1 MRFKSLNMRFCLTV
15 AFLLTLILIII
26 PNVVNAVPSPYL
38 SGDLIGEPIGN
49 FRHLAI
55 IHEKLDFDF
64 RSLNNSKY
72 GIVKATYQIRNDREQ
87 TPLELLFVSRQI
99 KENSFTL
106 DGKTVPAEIV
116 KEPKLPDTW
125 KPPQRISGVGGYSTS
140 YDVSNHLRSVWK
152 IKPIIAPGEHLLQ
165 VEYLAVPSG
174 YAYQYHY
181 YNYHIAYLLTH
192 VKNRD
197 FSKGLEIEVKLPKK
211 WQVTTSLP
219 MNNVDNV
226 LKASFNKIPA
236 DYFVFSTSP
245 YFPEYITASI
255 TLTQIIFYVVG
266 LIVSGFVG
274 KVIVETIN
282 KRFKKPLFISVIFA
296 SILGSIA
303 FAVVAITGF
312 FIAYALS
319 NTFSLQQHLW
329 DGYSNN
335 AVLLAFIFIFFG
347 LFISGLIAIVSGIL
361 FTSKSKN
368 R

>member
-1 MRFKSLNMRFCLTV
+1 MRFKTLNKRFCLTV
-15 AFLLTLILIII
+15 AFLLTLILITI

-64 RSLNNSKY
+64 SSLNNSKY

-99 KENSFTL
+99 KANSFTL
-106 DGKTVPAEIV
+106 DGKKVPAKIV
-116 KEPKLPDTW
+116 KEPLLPDTW

-181 YNYHIAYLLTH
+181 YDYHIAYLLAH
-192 VKNRD
+192 VKNRV
-197 FSKGLEIEVKLPKK
+197 FAKGLQIELKLPKK

-226 LKASFNKIPA
+226 LKATFNKIPT

-245 YFPEYITASI
+245 YFPEYVTASI
-255 TLTQIIFYVVG
+255 TLTQIIFYVGG

-274 KVIVETIN
+274 KVVVETVKN
-282 KRFKKPLFISVIFA
+282 RFKKSLFISVIFA
-296 SILGSIA
+296 SILGVIA

-312 FIAYALS
+312 LLADALP
-319 NTFSLQQHLW
+319 NAFSLKQHLSV
-329 DGYSNN
+329 GYSND
-335 AVLLAFIFIFFG
+335 AALLAFIFIFLG
-347 LFISGLIAIVSGIL
+347 LFISGFIAIASGIL
-361 FTSKSKN
+361 LGVSQF
-368 R
+368 